1 MLNSRLKLLAGYDY
15 SYTTIDMKTQFGQ
28 SVSAPWNDPHRGQIR
43 AVWSVTSNL
52 TLIGKWQGIWGRTWA
67 FRDSYYNYLQVS
79 ERESLQAFDFNS
91 PNDDH
96 LSDFSQVDLSVAY
109 RPDIGSSTLELR
121 VDFINVLNRKNP
133 VDRYLRP
140 LLDDEGVIGYELT
153 NRTLPGFYPTVSVQ
167 ISI

>member
-1 MLNSRLKLLAGYDY
+1 
-15 SYTTIDMKTQFGQ
+15 
-28 SVSAPWNDPHRGQIR
+28 
-43 AVWSVTSNL
+43 
-52 TLIGKWQGIWGRTWA
+52 
-67 FRDSYYNYLQVS
+67 VS